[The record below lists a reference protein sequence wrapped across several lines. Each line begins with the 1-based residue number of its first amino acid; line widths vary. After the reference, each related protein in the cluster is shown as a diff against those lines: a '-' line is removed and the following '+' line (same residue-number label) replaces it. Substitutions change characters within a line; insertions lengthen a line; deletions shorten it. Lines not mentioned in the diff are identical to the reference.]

1 MAEVLEKKVT
11 TDKKVVAPKYD
22 KATYMKWLEVMYRVR
37 RFEEKGLFAYSQ
49 QKIRGF
55 FHVYIG
61 QEAIAGALATGIRPE
76 DKVVTAYRQ
85 HGIALSRGLDSA
97 SCMAELYG
105 KETGCVKGKGGSMHF
120 FSAEHNYFGGN
131 GIVGAQ
137 IPIGTGIGFA
147 EKYRG
152 TDNFCVTMF
161 GDGAARQGALYES
174 FNMAMTWQ
182 LPVLYICENN
192 MYAMGTS
199 VKRTSNVH
207 DLVKIGL
214 AFDMPSESVDGMNPE
229 SVHEAFMR
237 AAAHIRAGKGPYYL
251 EIETYRYR
259 GHSVSDPAKY
269 RTKEELEAYK
279 EKDPVEMI
287 QTKIVKENIATQAE
301 VNAVIEAINAEIDA
315 AMEFAE
321 NSSYPL
327 PSELYEDNYTQK
339 DYPYITD

>member
-1 MAEVLEKKVT
+1 MAEVLEGKKVA
-11 TDKKVVAPKYD
+11 DKKNAVNKYD
-22 KATYMKWLEVMYRVR
+22 KATYLKWLEVMYRVR
-37 RFEEKGLFAYSQ
+37 RFEERGLFAYSQ

-76 DKVVTAYRQ
+76 DKIVTAYRQ
-85 HGIALSRGLDSA
+85 HGIALSRGLSA
-97 SCMAELYG
+97 SSCMAELYG

-120 FSAEHNYFGGN
+120 FSSEHNYFGGN

-147 EKYRG
+147 EKYKG
-152 TDNFCVTMF
+152 TDNLCVTMF

-182 LPVLYICENN
+182 LSVLYICENN

-207 DLVKIGL
+207 DLYKIGA

-229 SVHEAFMR
+229 SVHEAFLR
-237 AAAHIRAGKGPYYL
+237 AANHIRSGKGPYYL
-251 EIETYRYR
+251 EIKTYRYR

-269 RTKEELEAYK
+269 RTKEELDNYK
-279 EKDPVEMI
+279 EKDPVLVI
-287 QTKIVKENIATQAE
+287 QEKIVKNKIATQAE
-301 VNAVIEAINAEIDA
+301 VDEIIEAINHEIES